1 MSNYLVYKYIV
12 KYYDDIPCIF
22 CNIFYVIIQWI
33 YYGIWCLFKIK
44 FKSRNLIIL
53 DWRSQLSLILIA
65 VVNFNALR

>member
-44 FKSRNLIIL
+44 FN
-53 DWRSQLSLILIA
+53 QGT
-65 VVNFNALR
+65 